1 MTNESAK
8 EKKFMEKSRE
18 NYRLVIMNNETF
30 EEIGSYRL
38 SLLNV
43 YIAASLVIVTVAV
56 LIFAL
61 IALTPIKRYIPGYGD
76 VRQYEEVMRLNK
88 QLTEIE
94 EELKAQT
101 IYTDNFR
108 RILVGEIEE
117 PPSEVNQ
124 TYEIPDSL
132 LNVDR
137 IKEDELLRKEIELN
151 EQLHDRDLMAKTEN
165 FKPREI
171 PLEQMYFVPPISGG
185 IISADY
191 MPDKKHMGLDIM
203 APKNTAIKAIM
214 DGYVFTSDWTLETGN
229 TIGIQHTNNL
239 ISFYKHNSAL
249 LKKTGSFVKA
259 GEAVSI
265 IGNTGTLS
273 NGPHLHFELWYN
285 GKAVN
290 PKNYIIFN

>member
-1 MTNESAK
+1 
-8 EKKFMEKSRE
+8 
-18 NYRLVIMNNETF
+18 
-30 EEIGSYRL
+30 
-38 SLLNV
+38 
-43 YIAASLVIVTVAV
+43 
-56 LIFAL
+56 
-61 IALTPIKRYIPGYGD
+61 
-76 VRQYEEVMRLNK
+76 
-88 QLTEIE
+88 
-94 EELKAQT
+94 
-101 IYTDNFR
+101 
-108 RILVGEIEE
+108 
-117 PPSEVNQ
+117 
-124 TYEIPDSL
+124 
-132 LNVDR
+132 
-137 IKEDELLRKEIELN
+137 
-151 EQLHDRDLMAKTEN
+151 
-165 FKPREI
+165 
-171 PLEQMYFVPPISGG
+171 
-185 IISADY
+185 
-191 MPDKKHMGLDIM
+191 M